1 MSRLKLH
8 LVASMSQA
16 RRRILVMRF
25 WLEMLGWRRRQRGWF
40 GPILVRLCSPA
51 ALAIFVPRST
61 AWWGCWIF
69 WSLCDQISSSST
81 LLAFSNESHT
91 LSSCFWGGFCSSN
104 LRKLNL
110 AILIEAFLPLAWT
123 ISSPVLLF
131 EALIVANVGLV
142 VATTCWDDEFVV
154 LQSTAKCSL
163 VMCDKVLVY

>member
-16 RRRILVMRF
+16 RRRILVMR
-25 WLEMLGWRRRQRGWF
+25 WLEMMGWRRWQRGWF

-91 LSSCFWGGFCSSN
+91 LSSCFWGFCSSN

-110 AILIEAFLPLAWT
+110 AILIEAFLPLSCA
-123 ISSPVLLF
+123 ISSPVLSFL
-131 EALIVANVGLV
+131 ALVLANVDGNCYYMLGMMNFWV
-142 VATTCWDDEFVV
+142 C
-154 LQSTAKCSL
+154 
-163 VMCDKVLVY
+163 CDPRQM